1 MKNVFV
7 KLSSVFLSGVLF
19 VGQLTANAAAQGM
32 ATLLQKTPAVS
43 YQNKC
48 KSPKTSP

>member
-19 VGQLTANAAAQGM
+19 VGQLTANAACI
-32 ATLLQKTPAVS
+32 LEF
-43 YQNKC
+43 YQ
-48 KSPKTSP
+48 PKVPTALKR